1 MVALQAW
8 GSLTVLFGVSLAST
22 EPKSAFPASGA
33 GMLCGKRRK
42 NISARRMACSVP
54 GAVWPPR
61 GSALMGGG
69 ALCPACDFSPRS
81 ENSHKI
87 LQNSL
92 LFSDLLPL
100 RIISFNHY
108 SQV

>member
-61 GSALMGGG
+61 GSALMEGGG
-69 ALCPACDFSPRS
+69 ALPR
-81 ENSHKI
+81 
-87 LQNSL
+87 LR
-92 LFSDLLPL
+92 LFSTL
-100 RIISFNHY
+100 RKQPQNPPELIAIFRPAST
-108 SQV
+108 